1 MKDVATWNQC
11 SGNYIFPIAFEGFR
25 DKICI
30 IIHIIFYYY
39 YKGTVLHFLVVVLCS
54 GRVIDGSLGLKTC
67 TCGQQKMHWSE
78 HATIKG
84 SINSGGMWGRSST
97 SFRLGAAAQE
107 LKRSKKQKTKKLWL
121 MRGDNERGEQ
131 EGTEARN
138 SASLFWIQYK
148 KCTPFSWVF
157 ACTSAAP
164 LHPSSPL
171 LVWSSLL

>member
-107 LKRSKKQKTKKLWL
+107 LKWSKKQKNCDWWEGIMKEGSKREQKRGILPVYFEYSTKNALL
-121 MRGDNERGEQ
+121 SLECLH
-131 EGTEARN
+131 AR
-138 SASLFWIQYK
+138 L
-148 KCTPFSWVF
+148 P
-157 ACTSAAP
+157 P